1 MPENTADGVIAMDP
15 VQTAVDLT
23 RSAFLVAI
31 KMALPLLVSGLIIG
45 VIVSVLQAATSVQEQ
60 TLTFVPKILVV
71 ALTAYLMLPWMA
83 RLLIDFS
90 KDLIERMPLFFS
102 G

>member
-1 MPENTADGVIAMDP
+1 MDP

-23 RSAFLVAI
+23 RGAFLVAI
-31 KMALPLLVSGLIIG
+31 KMALPLLVSGLLIG
-45 VIVSVLQAATSVQEQ
+45 IIVSVLQAATSVQEQ

-90 KDLIERMPLFFS
+90 KDLIERMPLFF
-102 G
+102 GG